1 MGLGCLA
8 GVPAAWRRR
17 MRWLTALFAVAGLAA
32 AIHAV
37 VSMAN

>member
-1 MGLGCLA
+1 
-8 GVPAAWRRR
+8 